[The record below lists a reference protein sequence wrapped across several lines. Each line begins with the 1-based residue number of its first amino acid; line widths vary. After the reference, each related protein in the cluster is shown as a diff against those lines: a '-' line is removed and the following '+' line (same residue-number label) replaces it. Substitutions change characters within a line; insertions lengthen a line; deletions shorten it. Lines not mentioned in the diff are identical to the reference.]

1 MRGHHPV
8 LPDLHQAGKVLP
20 SGTEKAQVF
29 NEYFSSVFTRED
41 ISCLRKLEEELGTS
55 RCEVRI
61 EEVIL
66 TENEVYEELCRIDP
80 SKASGPDEI
89 PRRLLREGAP
99 WIAKAL
105 LNPMQV

>member
-41 ISCLRKLEEELGTS
+41 ISCLRKLEEGLGTS

-61 EEVIL
+61 EAVIL

-80 SKASGPDEI
+80 SKADEI

-99 WIAKAL
+99 WIAKPL

>member
-1 MRGHHPV
+1 M
-8 LPDLHQAGKVLP
+8 
-20 SGTEKAQVF
+20 
-29 NEYFSSVFTRED
+29 SSVFTCED

-55 RCEVRI
+55 RSEVRI

-66 TENEVYEELCRIDP
+66 TENEVCEELCRIDP

-99 WIAKAL
+99 WIAKPL
-105 LNPMQV
+105 LTPMQV